1 MSATTRLTIT
11 ASGSG
16 ASNTNGG
23 NAGQSGEISVPN
35 TGIINHADAPFA
47 IGGIILFVVV
57 LLIIFKRHH
66 KNSFHIFKNVLLPC
80 LLLHF

>member
-35 TGIINHADAPFA
+35 TGIINHADAPFCDWWHNFIRCSVA
-47 IGGIILFVVV
+47 NYL
-57 LLIIFKRHH
+57 
-66 KNSFHIFKNVLLPC
+66 
-80 LLLHF
+80 